1 MSAWPLSACFKQ
13 EDNKETRTM
22 LQINMADVITIL
34 HSLVPYLVTVGV
46 LLILA
51 LIITFAVNKKTVTNL
66 GARKLVHS
74 ESWIIALVAVVATI
88 SMMLTGPMST
98 ILNNASVE
106 KHLLSSQT
114 VASANKLA
122 NETQREAITL
132 LKNDESNLPLSTK
145 KINVFGWSSTNP
157 VYGGSGSGSMSDQY
171 PTVSMLEGMKRAGF
185 STNSKLSKF
194 YTDFRE
200 KRPESGFKA
209 NWSLPETPVERYS
222 QNLIDNCKEFSDQA
236 VVVIAR
242 TGGEGS
248 DLPTDMKAKNV
259 IFNENSKKYAEFEAG
274 QHYLQLDHSEKDLL
288 NLVTKNFSKVTLIYN
303 GANTFQFDF
312 LDKYPQIKSV
322 LWCPPA
328 GQTGF
333 QSLGDILAGK
343 VNPSGRTS
351 DTFIKDLKKAPNWN
365 NFGDFTYDNA
375 DQFELKDA
383 FSGEMVKPHF
393 INYNEGI
400 YVGYRFYETAAQ
412 EGLINYNDLVQYPFG
427 YGLSYTHFE
436 QKMSELNHAN
446 GKVSVNV
453 TVTNKGQKPGK
464 NVVELYYNPPYTN
477 GGIEKA
483 STNLVAF
490 QKTKELKPGESQ
502 TVELS
507 FDEGDMASYDAKGA
521 KSYVLE
527 KGDYKVSLQTDSHT
541 VIDSRT
547 LTIANTVAYNSKD
560 KTHNGDRTPATNHF
574 DNTRGDL
581 TYLSRANRFA
591 NYTQASEKP
600 ASMSMSDE
608 IKANFVN
615 NGNYDSK
622 KFDKA
627 SDKAPIMGAKN
638 GIHLSD
644 LYGKSYDDPLWDK
657 LLDQLTFKDMD
668 SLIAKGGYGTPAIK
682 SIGKIQLVDADGPA
696 ALNNNFTKV
705 GSIGFPSST
714 AFACTWNRNLAKRF
728 GDMIAQMAKDM
739 HITGW
744 YAPAMNI
751 HRSAF
756 GGRNFEYFSEDP
768 VLAGTL
774 ASAEVESAQTKGVY
788 AFIKHFALNEQETN
802 RTDMLCTWADEQ
814 SMREIYLKPFEM
826 SVKKGG
832 ATAVMSS
839 FNYIGPKYSGANP
852 DLLQKVLRG
861 EWGFRGFVVT
871 DYFGAYDTFQNGD
884 QEMRNGNDSMLATM
898 DVTNHVANKS
908 ATSLKAMRQ
917 ASHNIL
923 YTTANSWMYA
933 NGQPKSKT
941 PFWRTTMYIIWGLT
955 LVLALLAEFIT
966 IKRFMKR
973 K

>member
-259 IFNENSKKYAEFEAG
+259 IFNENSKKYAEFEAS

-288 NLVTKNFSKVTLIYN
+288 DLVTKNFSKVTLIYN

-365 NFGDFTYDNA
+365 NYGDFAYDNA
-375 DQFELKDA
+375 DPFEL
-383 FSGEMVKPHF
+383 
-393 INYNEGI
+393 
-400 YVGYRFYETAAQ
+400 
-412 EGLINYNDLVQYPFG
+412 
-427 YGLSYTHFE
+427 
-436 QKMSELNHAN
+436 
-446 GKVSVNV
+446 
-453 TVTNKGQKPGK
+453 
-464 NVVELYYNPPYTN
+464 
-477 GGIEKA
+477 
-483 STNLVAF
+483 
-490 QKTKELKPGESQ
+490 
-502 TVELS
+502 
-507 FDEGDMASYDAKGA
+507 
-521 KSYVLE
+521 
-527 KGDYKVSLQTDSHT
+527 
-541 VIDSRT
+541 
-547 LTIANTVAYNSKD
+547 
-560 KTHNGDRTPATNHF
+560 
-574 DNTRGDL
+574 
-581 TYLSRANRFA
+581 
-591 NYTQASEKP
+591 
-600 ASMSMSDE
+600 
-608 IKANFVN
+608 
-615 NGNYDSK
+615 
-622 KFDKA
+622 
-627 SDKAPIMGAKN
+627 
-638 GIHLSD
+638 
-644 LYGKSYDDPLWDK
+644 
-657 LLDQLTFKDMD
+657 
-668 SLIAKGGYGTPAIK
+668 
-682 SIGKIQLVDADGPA
+682 
-696 ALNNNFTKV
+696 
-705 GSIGFPSST
+705 
-714 AFACTWNRNLAKRF
+714 
-728 GDMIAQMAKDM
+728 
-739 HITGW
+739 
-744 YAPAMNI
+744 
-751 HRSAF
+751 
-756 GGRNFEYFSEDP
+756 
-768 VLAGTL
+768 
-774 ASAEVESAQTKGVY
+774 
-788 AFIKHFALNEQETN
+788 
-802 RTDMLCTWADEQ
+802 
-814 SMREIYLKPFEM
+814 
-826 SVKKGG
+826 
-832 ATAVMSS
+832 
-839 FNYIGPKYSGANP
+839 
-852 DLLQKVLRG
+852 
-861 EWGFRGFVVT
+861 
-871 DYFGAYDTFQNGD
+871 
-884 QEMRNGNDSMLATM
+884 
-898 DVTNHVANKS
+898 
-908 ATSLKAMRQ
+908 
-917 ASHNIL
+917 
-923 YTTANSWMYA
+923 
-933 NGQPKSKT
+933 
-941 PFWRTTMYIIWGLT
+941 
-955 LVLALLAEFIT
+955 
-966 IKRFMKR
+966 
-973 K
+973 